1 MVITCLCALWCDTCE
16 AYREGFFALA
26 AEFPQA
32 RFVWLD
38 IEDNADQVGDIE
50 VENFPTI
57 RITRGE
63 AELFLG
69 PLPPQHEHLKRLI
82 RALLEKS

>member
-26 AEFPQA
+26 AEFPQV

>member
-1 MVITCLCALWCDTCE
+1 MVVTCLCALWCDTCE

-26 AEFPQA
+26 AEFPQV

-38 IEDNADQVGDIE
+38 IEDDADQVGDLE

-57 RITRGE
+57 RITRCE
-63 AELFLG
+63 AQLFLG

-82 RALLEKS
+82 QALLEKS